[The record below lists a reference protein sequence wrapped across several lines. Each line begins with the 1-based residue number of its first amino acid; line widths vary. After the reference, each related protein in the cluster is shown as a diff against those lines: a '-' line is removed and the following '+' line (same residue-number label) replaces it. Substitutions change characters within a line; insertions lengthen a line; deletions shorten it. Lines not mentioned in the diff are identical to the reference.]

1 MALKRKIKKDEFDK
15 LPADIQAEYVEKDGE
30 FVLDLDGDD
39 AGGED
44 TTALRRAKDREVQAR
59 KDAEKRA
66 REAEEKLSQ
75 LDESDARKRGDIDAL
90 EKSWK
95 EKHDATVAE
104 YDGKLK
110 AKDAFIS
117 RTLVDNVAS
126 QLASEISTSPK
137 LLLPHIKA
145 RLVAELDGDEPATK
159 VLDANGKPSAATLDD
174 LRKEFVDN
182 KEFASIIRASKASGG
197 GAPNNGQTTR
207 LGGATQN
214 NGDKPAPLASANPKD
229 LAAAIKAKK
238 EADANADG

>member
-1 MALKRKIKKDEFDK
+1 MALKRKITKEAFDK
-15 LPADIQAEYVEKDGE
+15 LSAEIKAEYVEKDGDY
-30 FVLDLDGDD
+30 VLDVDGDV
-39 AGGED
+39 GNED

-66 REAEEKLSQ
+66 KEAEDKLKS

-95 EKHDATVAE
+95 EKHDATE
-104 YDGKLK
+104 TGYKTKLA
-110 AKDAFIS
+110 AKDAFIA

-126 QLASEISTSPK
+126 ALAAEISVSPK

-145 RLVAELDGDEPATK
+145 RLVADLEADTPTTK
-159 VLDANGKPSAATLDD
+159 VLDAAGKPSALTLDE

-197 GAPNNGQTTR
+197 SAPNDGRTQR
-207 LGGATQN
+207 LGGATQTSD
-214 NGDKPAPLASANPKD
+214 GKPVALSALTAKD
-229 LAAAIKAKK
+229 LAARITEAKQ
-238 EADANADG
+238 ADNG